1 MLSGQFEDSTISEL
15 SRRTCSRSG
24 QNGNSLIP
32 MVLSRCGYQFA
43 RTSTEL
49 GMVTTRQSLYNGYP
63 DINLKD
69 NEL

>member
-1 MLSGQFEDSTISEL
+1 
-15 SRRTCSRSG
+15 
-24 QNGNSLIP
+24 